1 MQTWFSLYEHCMSIK
16 VNCKPHVKKYYPV
29 ITGFDCGQPGLL
41 AMLAAAGQT
50 LATVT
55 AGRKDV
61 DQISMG
67 IFTALSLWKQAEHV
81 GVREKEEG
89 MRTRWILEEAG
100 MLTLEGLV
108 PN

>member
-1 MQTWFSLYEHCMSIK
+1 MLRNITQLSLALTAGSQACWL
-16 VNCKPHVKKYYPV
+16 CW
-29 ITGFDCGQPGLL
+29 L
-41 AMLAAAGQT
+41 LAAAGQT

>member
-1 MQTWFSLYEHCMSIK
+1 MSIK